1 MEQIGASIN
10 RMRDLMKEEEEEE
23 ESLLDLFYGML
34 TVIYR

>member
-23 ESLLDLFYGML
+23 SLLDLFYGML